1 MKACAFISL
10 CLEKPVLFACPGTVA
25 NNFGDYWAVN
35 LAFSYVITYT
45 LVHSGK
51 QTHTVFVSIEVVG
64 RGVGRE
70 TSWVMEMISFL
81 SWMLCLVC

>member
-1 MKACAFISL
+1 M
-10 CLEKPVLFACPGTVA
+10 LFACPGTVA

-35 LAFSYVITYT
+35 SAFSYVITYT

-64 RGVGRE
+64 RAEGGRLE
-70 TSWVMEMISFL
+70 TSQS
-81 SWMLCLVC
+81 LVLAKRSLFGQ